1 MDDAPTVM
9 RQADS
14 AFKTC
19 CRALAFVILFLVS
32 QGAHA
37 QSISPAPHPGDYP
50 AGEVFRGRAA
60 KVNLGLPD
68 NREYRTRLKEAA
80 GQPANFA
87 GHYVLTTWGCGTG
100 CKRGAAVDLKSGKV
114 IFLPGTVCCWAIDVD
129 EKFEPVEFQLQ
140 SRLIALNGQL
150 NEQGP
155 AGPHYFELAN
165 GAFKAAI
172 STSGNR

>member
-1 MDDAPTVM
+1 M

-19 CRALAFVILFLVS
+19 RRALAFVILLLALSVS
-32 QGAHA
+32 QDAHA
-37 QSISPAPHPGDYP
+37 QSVAPIPQPGDYP

-60 KVNLGLPD
+60 KVDLRPPQ
-68 NREYRTRLKEAA
+68 NREYRTLLREAA

-87 GHYVLTTWGCGTG
+87 GHYVLITWGCGTG

-129 EKFEPVEFQLQ
+129 EKFEPVEFQVQ

-150 NEQGP
+150 DEQGP

-172 STSGNR
+172 STSGKR

>member
-1 MDDAPTVM
+1 
-9 RQADS
+9 
-14 AFKTC
+14 
-19 CRALAFVILFLVS
+19 
-32 QGAHA
+32 
-37 QSISPAPHPGDYP
+37 
-50 AGEVFRGRAA
+50 VFRGRAA
-60 KVNLGLPD
+60 KVDLSRPD

-87 GHYVLTTWGCGTG
+87 GHYVLTTWGSGTG

-165 GAFKAAI
+165 GAFKAAT
-172 STSGNR
+172 STSGKR

>member
-1 MDDAPTVM
+1 M

-19 CRALAFVILFLVS
+19 CRALAFVILLLAAS
-32 QGAHA
+32 ADAHA
-37 QSISPAPHPGDYP
+37 QSTALIPQPGDYP
-50 AGEVFRGRAA
+50 AGELFRGRAA
-60 KVNLGLPD
+60 KVDLKPPD

-80 GQPANFA
+80 GLPANFA

-114 IFLPGTVCCWAIDVD
+114 IFLPGTVCCRAIDVD
-129 EKFEPVEFQLQ
+129 EKFEPVEFQVQ

-165 GAFKAAI
+165 GAFKAAT